1 MYLRD
6 FFGYLRVI
14 VVSQRTQRRHKI
26 HEENGIV
33 MIENELS
40 KKVLGCAIE
49 VHKLLGP
56 GLLESAYQECLYY
69 ELVKSG
75 LKVKKEKPMPIVYKE
90 VKLDHGYRIDLLVED
105 KLVIEIKTV
114 DAFTDVHTAQILTY
128 LRLGNY
134 KLGLLLNFHVTTL
147 KHGIKRVIN

>member
-1 MYLRD
+1 
-6 FFGYLRVI
+6 
-14 VVSQRTQRRHKI
+14 
-26 HEENGIV
+26 

-69 ELVKSG
+69 ELVESG

-114 DAFTDVHTAQILTY
+114 EAFTDVHTAQILTY